1 MGAGSVVVKRWR
13 KWRGEGINKLA
24 NDAEV
29 QDKVVNGGD
38 GGDGGEKRR
47 VEVMRKGDRGKGRQR
62 RKVEEDND
70 LNSGTEQQ
78 NTVVMVSG
86 DEGVDG
92 RQ

>member
-1 MGAGSVVVKRWR
+1 MGAGSVVVKRRR
-13 KWRGEGINKLA
+13 KWRGEGISKLA
-24 NDAEV
+24 NNAEV
-29 QDKVVNGGD
+29 QDKVVN

-62 RKVEEDND
+62 RKVEGDND